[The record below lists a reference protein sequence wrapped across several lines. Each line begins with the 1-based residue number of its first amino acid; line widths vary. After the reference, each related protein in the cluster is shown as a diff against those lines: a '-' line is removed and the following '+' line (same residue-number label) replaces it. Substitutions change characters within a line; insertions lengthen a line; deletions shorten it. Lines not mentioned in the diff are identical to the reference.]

1 MILSCSNISR
11 SFGDNHILKRVSFHI
26 EEHEKAAV
34 VGINGAGKSTLLKI
48 IIGDLAPD
56 EGSVTW
62 AKGASIGYLAQHQD
76 LEGAETIYD
85 ALLEVKRPILE
96 MEERLR
102 NLEQSMKSASG
113 EELEAMLSEYSRL
126 NHAFELENGYAC
138 RSEITGVLK
147 GLGFSEDEFSKPIQA
162 LSGGQKTRVSLGK
175 LLLTQPDIL
184 LLDEPTN
191 HLDMESIAWLETYL
205 KGYSGSVIIVA
216 HDRYFLDRVVTKV
229 IELDN
234 GTATVF
240 SGNYSAYSDKK
251 AMLRDAQIRAYLNQQ
266 QEIRHQ
272 EAVIAKLKS
281 FNREKSIRRAESRE
295 KMLDKIERLEK
306 PVEINDSMDIRLE
319 PDVVSGNDVLTV
331 TDLSKSFDTQTLFTH
346 GSFEI
351 KRGERIA
358 VIGNNGT
365 GKTTLL
371 KIINGLIPADAGE
384 IRLGAKVHI
393 GYYDQEHQVLHMDK
407 TLFQEIQDT
416 YPNMNNTQIRNTL
429 ASFLFTGDDV
439 FKLIKDL
446 SGGERGRVSL
456 AKLMLSDANFLLLDE
471 PTNHLDITS
480 KEILES
486 ALNRYTGTVL
496 YVSHDRYFINR
507 TATRILDLTGQSF
520 VNYIGNYDY
529 YLEKKEDVEAA
540 FFAGRGSEAPKS
552 ALGRPADA
560 GTGASSGTAASSS
573 ASDTGAKLDWKAQK
587 EEQARIRK
595 RQNELKKTED
605 AIHQLETRDSE
616 INELLALEEVYTD
629 VSRLM
634 ELNKEKDSISE
645 KLEKLYEL
653 WEALAEE

>member
-34 VGINGAGKSTLLKI
+34 IGINGAGKSTLLKI

-175 LLLTQPDIL
+175 LLLTKPDIL

-191 HLDMESIAWLETYL
+191 HLDMVSIAWLETYL

>member
-175 LLLTQPDIL
+175 LLLTKPDIL

-191 HLDMESIAWLETYL
+191 HLDMVSIAWLETYL

-351 KRGERIA
+351 KRGERVA